1 MISAADVAM
10 YSAKT
15 TGVIYRL
22 ADAHA
27 VDVDEVGST
36 HSYDGPDRRRQPLD
50 A

>member
-1 MISAADVAM
+1 M

-27 VDVDEVGST
+27 VEFSADGVSATTGYE
-36 HSYDGPDRRRQPLD
+36 GPDRRRQPQEAEELTHG
-50 A
+50 